1 MALKKCKECGHD
13 VSTQAAACPG
23 CGAKIPTFAEK
34 AGALVA
40 VSFVAFL
47 IILWWSSSSS
57 PIKNAEST
65 AHKTLQEQPTSQ
77 SIATQEE
84 DAKPLSNKEAAEA
97 LSKYIGDAQ
106 SKILA
111 MSVVNDI
118 YLSKIKQDMAWGNL
132 NKYQEDAEAMKDAA
146 QKGQQELFN
155 LQYPNNLSDEQS
167 AKFEDVASSISDMA
181 MAFVSMDVDV
191 AVNAHTGMDV
201 NSELEKD
208 IREVK
213 TTGRKF
219 KEKSLTAYKFFGY
232 SPNQID
238 KSTLTIKTADRGSG
252 QDQR

>member
-1 MALKKCKECGHD
+1 M
-13 VSTQAAACPG
+13 
-23 CGAKIPTFAEK
+23 
-34 AGALVA
+34 VA
-40 VSFVAFL
+40 VSFVAIF
-47 IILWWSSSSS
+47 IIIWWSSSSS
-57 PIKNAEST
+57 PINNDEQTSQKG
-65 AHKTLQEQPTSQ
+65 LQEQPTSQ

-132 NKYQEDAEAMKDAA
+132 DKYREDAEAMKNAA
-146 QKGQQELFN
+146 QKGEQEIYD
-155 LQYPNNLSDEQS
+155 LQYPDNLTDEQRT
-167 AKFEDVASSISDMA
+167 KFEDIANSISDYA

-191 AVNAHTGMDV
+191 AVNAHTGIDV
-201 NSELEKD
+201 NSELKKD

-219 KEKSLTAYKFFGY
+219 KEKSLTTYKFFGY

-238 KSTLTIKTADRGSG
+238 KDTLTIKTSAPGN
-252 QDQR
+252 